1 MFRAST
7 AGRHLSLESGHGNQ
21 DSHVAGGVG
30 LGRGG
35 VNLRY
40 AVGSSRKIVNSSERL
55 SVCGRRSCW
64 GEIRSCHSNW
74 CARAGLGWAGLSIY
88 NTAGHDGVRQ

>member
-21 DSHVAGGVG
+21 DSHELVVLGSDGAALISGTRLAQAGRSLIHPSGCLCVG
-30 LGRGG
+30 GG
-35 VNLRY
+35 
-40 AVGSSRKIVNSSERL
+40 AAG
-55 SVCGRRSCW
+55 

-74 CARAGLGWAGLSIY
+74 CSEGWAGLSIY